1 MATIGALEVR
11 IGVDARDFSAGIHQA
26 SQALTRMEGLA
37 DRAGRSIGTFNS
49 RITSTV
55 RSMKLAT
62 AGLTAAGGALALL
75 VSRAMTAINTQRDL
89 AGQLGSS
96 IDSLRGLQ
104 IAAGDAGVSAEA
116 MSGNVLRL
124 NRRLGEMAATGGGPA
139 AAWLTRLGLTAREL
153 LDIPLDER
161 VAVIADRM
169 KGLGSAA
176 EVSSAAFAI
185 FGDAGIRMV
194 SMLREGGDAIRAARA
209 EVDDFGL
216 SLSAVD
222 AAAVGRASNALARI
236 GRTAEVAATRLT
248 VTLAPAIEMTAQWFN
263 ELARANNG
271 WRDAADAGADRIV
284 RGLAYVADAALWAQ
298 RAYVALEIANQ
309 TWNATAIAGLRVV
322 LGLLSQIPGMSAG
335 WSDVLDDLATRQD
348 AALAA
353 VGTRLEQFHELMARP
368 MPSGAILE
376 AWEEARRGAADAI
389 DGMSGIGG
397 ILPPVLEQ
405 IEELKNNFG
414 DLRQDM
420 ARSIQIEQ
428 AGLFEALGQDE
439 RARALR
445 EEIELTDLLRR
456 VQGELSEEQYG
467 YLLQQLELMREIK
480 AEREAALESVEL
492 ERQAAAER
500 VRIQADAERAIQDL
514 RQGTFAEAVNL
525 LGALGQHSKAAA
537 IAGLALTKAQQIAHT
552 AQATATASM
561 LAYASQLIPG
571 DPSSIARAQAAKSA
585 TIAMGRAQMALIAAT
600 GLAQG
605 ATIMSGGSVATG
617 SGGGR
622 AAAGGGSAAAG
633 GGARQIVTIEG
644 IDRNALFSGEQIVSL
659 INEAQRRGAV
669 IEVAR

>member
-1 MATIGALEVR
+1 
-11 IGVDARDFSAGIHQA
+11 
-26 SQALTRMEGLA
+26 
-37 DRAGRSIGTFNS
+37 
-49 RITSTV
+49 
-55 RSMKLAT
+55 
-62 AGLTAAGGALALL
+62 
-75 VSRAMTAINTQRDL
+75 
-89 AGQLGSS
+89 
-96 IDSLRGLQ
+96 
-104 IAAGDAGVSAEA
+104 
-116 MSGNVLRL
+116 
-124 NRRLGEMAATGGGPA
+124 
-139 AAWLTRLGLTAREL
+139 
-153 LDIPLDER
+153 
-161 VAVIADRM
+161 
-169 KGLGSAA
+169 
-176 EVSSAAFAI
+176 
-185 FGDAGIRMV
+185 
-194 SMLREGGDAIRAARA
+194 
-209 EVDDFGL
+209 
-216 SLSAVD
+216 
-222 AAAVGRASNALARI
+222 
-236 GRTAEVAATRLT
+236 
-248 VTLAPAIEMTAQWFN
+248 
-263 ELARANNG
+263 
-271 WRDAADAGADRIV
+271 
-284 RGLAYVADAALWAQ
+284 
-298 RAYVALEIANQ
+298 
-309 TWNATAIAGLRVV
+309 
-322 LGLLSQIPGMSAG
+322 
-335 WSDVLDDLATRQD
+335 
-348 AALAA
+348 
-353 VGTRLEQFHELMARP
+353 
-368 MPSGAILE
+368 
-376 AWEEARRGAADAI
+376 
-389 DGMSGIGG
+389 
-397 ILPPVLEQ
+397 VLEQ

-622 AAAGGGSAAAG
+622 AAAAA
-633 GGARQIVTIEG
+633 
-644 IDRNALFSGEQIVSL
+644 DRPLPA
-659 INEAQRRGAV
+659 
-669 IEVAR
+669 VARARS